1 MGDVINLRRARK
13 DRQKAEAAAQADAN
27 RARHGR
33 TRSERTAIEAEADR
47 LRRTLDGAALVGVSA
62 RDGEPCE

>member
-47 LRRTLDGAALVGVSA
+47 LRRTLDGAALESVSA